1 LADLAVFTVLSSFDP
16 PLSWR
21 GAIKKGGGMLILIV
35 CVVIIFIFSRGEYY
49 PDQFINPGIHEGGVG
64 VGKHK

>member
-1 LADLAVFTVLSSFDP
+1 MADLAVFTVLSSFDP

-49 PDQFINPGIHEGGVG
+49 PDQFINPGTHEGGVG

>member
-1 LADLAVFTVLSSFDP
+1 
-16 PLSWR
+16 
-21 GAIKKGGGMLILIV
+21 MLILIV

-49 PDQFINPGIHEGGVG
+49 PDQFINPGTHEEGVG